1 MPVCLSH
8 SLRTQGTLHL
18 PNGTFPVEVI
28 LVTKL
33 LFQVVTQSRHPLTSL
48 VWSKYRP
55 KVKQNNLKCLVN
67 ILSCQRLVGVVTL

>member
-8 SLRTQGTLHL
+8 VPVCLSHGLRTQGTLHL
-18 PNGTFPVEVI
+18 PSGTFPVI

-55 KVKQNNLKCLVN
+55 KVKQNNLNVL
-67 ILSCQRLVGVVTL
+67 